1 MEAVSLVL
9 GDASLAER
17 LGDEGRARALAEL
30 DLAASAARIDELYR
44 SVLDENEMTEP
55 RRHLGGGAAL
65 SVFVQGGPL
74 IAGGALSIVLARTI
88 GPSGTGHFAL
98 LLTLTSIAG
107 MFVSLGLT
115 AGITYEVSRRHWSVR
130 EVFRTSY
137 LAALVL
143 GLIGLPGRLGGIRA
157 HAELGLRGGRHRSD
171 GGRTGQPP
179 AAARLPV
186 R

>member
-1 MEAVSLVL
+1 
-9 GDASLAER
+9 
-17 LGDEGRARALAEL
+17 
-30 DLAASAARIDELYR
+30 
-44 SVLDENEMTEP
+44 MTEP

-143 GLIGLPGRLGGIRA
+143 GLIGFLGGLAVFVLTRSSVFEGVGI
-157 HAELGLRGGRHRSD
+157 GSD

>member
-1 MEAVSLVL
+1 
-9 GDASLAER
+9 
-17 LGDEGRARALAEL
+17 
-30 DLAASAARIDELYR
+30 
-44 SVLDENEMTEP
+44 MTEP

-98 LLTLTSIAG
+98 LLTLTGIVG

-130 EVFRTSY
+130 EAFRTSY
-137 LAALVL
+137 LAALAL
-143 GLIGLPGRLGGIRA
+143 GLVGCLGGLGGIRA
-157 HAELGLRGGRHRSD
+157 DAGARSSRGSAAGLMLLALCE
-171 GGRTGQPP
+171 PP
-179 AAARLPV
+179 SAARLSV
-186 R
+186 RRRDHAGPRTVRGLRRAREYRIRPPCC